1 MAKDN
6 DITFKY
12 EELNGKFNFRVAAL
26 IENKDKVLLQ
36 KSVKDDYYCLIGG
49 RVAFCENTKIALIR
63 EIEEETGVKLNEN
76 DMKLFK
82 VVENFFEYGGKKFHE
97 LLYVY
102 KVHNKVLNKMD
113 NFKTLDKDDCYNK
126 WYLKEELKNVD
137 VRPNEFKEWICS
149 KKTIEHIIIDEL

>member
-1 MAKDN
+1 
-6 DITFKY
+6 
-12 EELNGKFNFRVAAL
+12 
-26 IENKDKVLLQ
+26 
-36 KSVKDDYYCLIGG
+36 
-49 RVAFCENTKIALIR
+49 
-63 EIEEETGVKLNEN
+63 
-76 DMKLFK
+76 MKLFK
-82 VVENFFEYGGKKFHE
+82 VVENFFEYSGKKFHE

-113 NFKTLDKDDCYNK
+113 NFKTLDKDNCYNK